1 MISKIQVQVMA
12 DRLPGVHDT
21 CYLYASTGP
30 QIRPRERIES
40 PRRLPLPLTRLN
52 SLCLCCSIRG
62 GVRASCHC
70 RHRLSSPCAI
80 VFEPPAL
87 PSCVECHR
95 TPLYLIV
102 TLVVPCYFGSA
113 LETGPCSPER
123 VTAMATA
130 CSTSVPLTTLSPP
143 LALLSVQGSVGH
155 GEGWCMTLPHAVV

>member
-1 MISKIQVQVMA
+1 VNCCWYVAYVSAECVTCFMISKIQVQVMA

-30 QIRPRERIES
+30 QIRPRERLES

-87 PSCVECHR
+87 PSRVECHR

-102 TLVVPCYFGSA
+102 TLVVPCYFGKRLGDRPVLAGAGDRHGHRVFDLSA
-113 LETGPCSPER
+113 AHHSIS
-123 VTAMATA
+123 
-130 CSTSVPLTTLSPP
+130 STRSS
-143 LALLSVQGSVGH
+143 
-155 GEGWCMTLPHAVV
+155 